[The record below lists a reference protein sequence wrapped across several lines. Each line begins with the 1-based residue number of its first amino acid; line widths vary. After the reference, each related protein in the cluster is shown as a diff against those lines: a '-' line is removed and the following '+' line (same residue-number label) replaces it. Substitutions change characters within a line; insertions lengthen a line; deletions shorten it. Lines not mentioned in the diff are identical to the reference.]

1 MNLTPDCK
9 EIHDRYL
16 RESHTWERQ
25 FKKINTSI
33 NDFPGYNRG
42 RYTHIVSAIHVPE
55 EIVHFSI
62 RIFSRGHE
70 LRSYIDWFDEECP
83 LGSILIE
90 SKRLPGNI
98 TESGYRRIV
107 PYHPFIYLPSNSYMK
122 IDLDG
127 LLSYDYYCYVEYYV
141 LENLGGSAYPQVLM
155 NLEPNLVF
163 GDTFCPYWEDGDL
176 ICDIL
181 DLLDNT
187 DHSYKINEKFS
198 SRLPNTDYEL
208 GSGIP

>member
-1 MNLTPDCK
+1 MERTPGCK

-16 RESHTWERQ
+16 RESHTWKRRS
-25 FKKINTSI
+25 KKIETSI
-33 NDFPGYNRG
+33 HDFPN
-42 RYTHIVSAIHVPE
+42 YTRRRSSYIISAIHVPE

-62 RIFSRGHE
+62 RIYSRGYT
-70 LRSYIDWFDEECP
+70 LQAYIDWFDEECP

-127 LLSYDYYCYVEYYV
+127 FRSFDYCYVEYYK
-141 LENLGGSAYPQVLM
+141 LENMGEPAYPQVLM
-155 NLEPNLVF
+155 NLEPNLIF

-187 DHSYKINEKFS
+187 DRSYKINEEFN